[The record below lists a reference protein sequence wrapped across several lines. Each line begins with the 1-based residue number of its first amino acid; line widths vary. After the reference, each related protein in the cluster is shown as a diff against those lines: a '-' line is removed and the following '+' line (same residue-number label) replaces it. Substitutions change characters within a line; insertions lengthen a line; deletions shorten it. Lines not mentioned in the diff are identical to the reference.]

1 MLFKHESKPKEI
13 KHIEYI
19 EYMYL
24 WAIYWEYKKKFVTK
38 ANNYKSTQQNFMN
51 KDTVPKQ
58 SLNQKRFHEH
68 YYSGRHDGLEYWVIT
83 LI

>member
-1 MLFKHESKPKEI
+1 
-13 KHIEYI
+13 
-19 EYMYL
+19 
-24 WAIYWEYKKKFVTK
+24 
-38 ANNYKSTQQNFMN
+38 MN

-68 YYSGRHDGLEYWVIT
+68 YYSGRHDDLEYWVIT